1 MFILPCIP
9 PLSRGFYLQGNLQH
23 VKRASFCH
31 ADSCGMNL
39 TNLIHIGI
47 DFHIEGLKYIL
58 KGFLGD
64 KLN

>member
-31 ADSCGMNL
+31 ADSCGNES
-39 TNLIHIGI
+39 NKPIHIGI
-47 DFHIEGLKYIL
+47 DFHIEGLKYI
-58 KGFLGD
+58 FSIVFWVI
-64 KLN
+64 N